1 MGYGGPMTVLPP
13 KIRWGKENED
23 KARKCYIDNQHRAGE
38 TMIVEDSG

>member
-1 MGYGGPMTVLPP
+1 MTVLPP